1 MPSPDKFKKTLEKY
15 QVNQEIVEEIY
26 TGFGNLK
33 SRTDMKTKAAFF
45 KQALEIMNTKLSK
58 KGERNPEANACCK
71 SGQIEPFSIKNR
83 NNSIVSLITK
93 YLVGSYLRW

>member
-1 MPSPDKFKKTLEKY
+1 MPSPDKFKETLENY

-26 TGFGNLK
+26 TGLGNLK

-58 KGERNPEANACCK
+58 EKVKEILEANACCK
-71 SGQIEPFSIKNR
+71 SGQIEPFFH
-83 NNSIVSLITK
+83 
-93 YLVGSYLRW
+93 